1 MNQNLS
7 EAAMNWEK
15 IDFYQTFWFHETT
28 LVAAHPDE
36 EVDHE
41 EDVETKV
48 DLLSCVLKPRNTGLH
63 IVTADVAI
71 SIWIFIFS
79 TQSNLLGDIF
89 HPWL

>member
-15 IDFYQTFWFHETT
+15 IDFYQTFWFHETM

-48 DLLSCVLKPRNTGLH
+48 DLLSCVLKPRNTCLH
-63 IVTADVAI
+63 IVTVNVAI
-71 SIWIFIFS
+71 TI
-79 TQSNLLGDIF
+79 
-89 HPWL
+89 